1 LLIFIHIVER
11 PKMDIF
17 STFVFNNIVE
27 HTLFFTPPV
36 LPPRLAQQ
44 RIRISI
50 SMTSKFLNFSRKSD
64 K

>member
-1 LLIFIHIVER
+1 
-11 PKMDIF
+11 
-17 STFVFNNIVE
+17 
-27 HTLFFTPPV
+27 